1 MLTVDQARALM
12 LSAVGP
18 LGSETVALT
27 EAAGRT
33 LAEPVV
39 AARSQPPFAASAMDG
54 WAVRAADLGD
64 LPARLAILGEAAAG
78 RAFPGVVGAG
88 EAVRIFTGAPVPA
101 GADLVVIQEN
111 AVRDGDLVVIGE
123 TGRGSN
129 IRDAGSDF
137 AAGAAVLPAGRR
149 LDPFALAVAAATGAG
164 TLAVAR
170 RPRVAILATGDE
182 LVQPGSAARPDQI
195 YDSVSHALAVW
206 CAGRGAVARRLET
219 RGDDA
224 VAIAD
229 AVAQADRV
237 DLLVT
242 VGGASVGDHDL
253 VKPALGRLGLTIA
266 VPKIAVKPG
275 KPTWFGALGSG
286 LPVLG
291 LPGNPASALVC
302 ARLFL
307 APVLAA
313 MLGADAGAVTALQPA
328 RLGAALKANGDREEW
343 LRARLSVAP
352 DGARV
357 ATAFGAQDS
366 SLQTVLAAADV
377 LIRRLPLAPARA
389 AGAVV
394 ETLDFSA

>member
-1 MLTVDQARALM
+1 MLTVDDARARM
-12 LSAVGP
+12 LAALQP
-18 LGSETVALT
+18 LAPERVAFAA
-27 EAAGRT
+27 AAGRM
-33 LAEPVV
+33 LAADIV
-39 AARSQPPFAASAMDG
+39 APRSQPPFAASAMDG
-54 WAVRAADLGD
+54 WAVRSADVAS
-64 LPARLAILGEAAAG
+64 LPAVLRIIGEAAAG
-78 RAFPGVVGAG
+78 LGLAGAIGPG
-88 EAVRIFTGAPVPA
+88 EAARIFTGAPVPT

-111 AVRDGDLVVIGE
+111 AERVGDEVRIRE

-129 IRDAGSDF
+129 IRAAGSDF
-137 AAGAAVLPAGRR
+137 AQGETVLKAGRR

-164 TLAVAR
+164 SLLAAR
-170 RPRVAILATGDE
+170 TPRIGILATGDE
-182 LVQPGSAARPDQI
+182 LVQPGAPAGPDQI
-195 YDSVSHALAVW
+195 YDSVSHALVAW
-206 CAGRGAVARRLET
+206 CARHGARAQRLET

-224 VAIAD
+224 DAIAA
-229 AVAQADRV
+229 AVAATRDI

-253 VKPALGRLGLTIA
+253 VKPALTRLGLEIA

-286 LPVLG
+286 LKVLG

-307 APVLAA
+307 RPILAA
-313 MLGADAGAVTALQPA
+313 LEGADPGATVALTPA
-328 RLGAALKANGDREEW
+328 RLGAPLKANGDREEW

-352 DGARV
+352 DGARI

-377 LIRRLPLAPARA
+377 LIRRLPHAPAVQ
-389 AGAVV
+389 AGEVV
-394 ETLDFSA
+394 ETLVFD